1 MNDNNSLRPWGMD
14 ASAFCLLM
22 HLSQLSNYIIP
33 GLGVALP
40 IVMWATNK
48 EDSAE
53 IDAHGKN
60 IMNWML
66 SALIYGV
73 ICAILTVVYV
83 GTLGLFALGLCN
95 LAFVIIGAVKANK
108 GQLWRYPLSIRFF
121 KE

>member
-14 ASAFCLLM
+14 AKAFCLLM
-22 HLSQLSNYIIP
+22 HLSQLSNFIIP

-83 GTLGLFALGLCN
+83 GTLGLFALGFCN
-95 LAFVIIGAVKANK
+95 LAFVIIGAVKANN
-108 GQLWRYPLSIRFF
+108 GQIWKYPLSIRFF